1 MSANSLVT
9 WLARLETLSPHE
21 IELGLERVLEV
32 LARLALPR
40 PDRVVHV
47 AGTNGKG
54 SCAALL
60 EALLRQAGAH
70 VGCYTSPH
78 VLRYNERIRIDG
90 QEAGDAEIVAA
101 FEAVEAARQDVPLT
115 YFEFGTLA
123 ALVIFARRGADSL
136 VLEIG
141 MGGRLD
147 AVNAVEPDGGII
159 TNVGLD
165 HREWLGDDVETIAR
179 EKAGI
184 MRPGKPVVFGARRPP
199 ASVLAEAARLGADL
213 RLAGRDFDFE
223 QEPGPDGRWC
233 WRGRE
238 SRLEGLPRP
247 SLAGRFQLQNAAAV
261 LALLEALDVR
271 EALAPGPAAAALVKL
286 ELPGRL
292 QWTDEHR
299 RWLLDV
305 AHNPDA
311 ARVLAESLDEL
322 LGGRPLT
329 AVIGVLADK
338 DVEGIVRPLTG
349 KVSRWVAVT
358 PDSPR
363 ALPAARLAQAV
374 ANLVDAPCLVLERIE
389 DALAML
395 EKEKGEDVVLVTGSF
410 YTVGPALRRLRG
422 G

>member
-1 MSANSLVT
+1 MPYCSNVCVFTSNGSIFAFGLLICVY
-9 WLARLETLSPHE
+9 LPGLKFG
-21 IELGLERVLEV
+21 IEL
-32 LARLALPR
+32 
-40 PDRVVHV
+40 
-47 AGTNGKG
+47 T
-54 SCAALL
+54 
-60 EALLRQAGAH
+60 
-70 VGCYTSPH
+70 
-78 VLRYNERIRIDG
+78 
-90 QEAGDAEIVAA
+90 
-101 FEAVEAARQDVPLT
+101 VP
-115 YFEFGTLA
+115 Y
-123 ALVIFARRGADSL
+123 
-136 VLEIG
+136 
-141 MGGRLD
+141 
-147 AVNAVEPDGGII
+147 
-159 TNVGLD
+159 
-165 HREWLGDDVETIAR
+165 
-179 EKAGI
+179 
-184 MRPGKPVVFGARRPP
+184 
-199 ASVLAEAARLGADL
+199 LGADL

-223 QEPGPDGRWC
+223 EEPGPDGRWC
-233 WRGRE
+233 WRGRGR
-238 SRLEGLPRP
+238 RLAGVPRP